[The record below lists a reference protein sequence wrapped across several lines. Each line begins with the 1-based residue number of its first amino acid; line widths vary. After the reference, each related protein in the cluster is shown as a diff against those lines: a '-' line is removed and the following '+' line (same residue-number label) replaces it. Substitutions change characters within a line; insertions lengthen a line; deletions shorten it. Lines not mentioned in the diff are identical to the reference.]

1 MKEYLDI
8 RDLKSWLK
16 KSAELIE
23 GNREYLSELDS
34 HSGDGDHGANLSRGF
49 QALMKSEETT
59 RSETLASYL
68 ESVGALLGDRIGG
81 SYGALLGLFFKG
93 MAVAS
98 EGKEQLEREALAK
111 AFEVGKDAI
120 FSIGKAK
127 LGDKTMVDALLP
139 AIQALQRESN
149 LGEAL
154 EKAALEASKGA
165 ERTKTMKASL
175 GRARF
180 LGERSIGAQDAGAT
194 SMALLLRALW
204 VSYQSDCGSASRQ
217 CRPTQGRS

>member
-34 HSGDGDHGANLSRGF
+34 HIGDGDHGANLSRGF
-49 QALMKSEETT
+49 QALMKSEEIAKED
-59 RSETLASYL
+59 SLASYL
-68 ESVGALLGDRIGG
+68 GSVSALLADRIGG
-81 SYGALLGLFFKG
+81 SYGAVLGLFFKG
-93 MAVAS
+93 MAAAS
-98 EGKEQLEREALAK
+98 EGKEQLERETLAK
-111 AFEVGKDAI
+111 AFEVGKETI
-120 FSIGKAK
+120 LSIGKAK
-127 LGDKTMVDALLP
+127 PGDKTMLDALLP
-139 AIQALQRESN
+139 AIQALQQVSN

-154 EKAALEASKGA
+154 EQAALEASKGA
-165 ERTKTMKASL
+165 ERTRTMKASL

-180 LGERSIGAQDAGAT
+180 LGERSIGTQDPGAT

-204 VSYQSDCGSASRQ
+204 ESYRSDCKSASQ
-217 CRPTQGRS
+217 